1 MTKRK
6 PRKPKSLTRVE
17 LAAPNVLSRVFSKPR
32 LRWSFKRIVQRGKDD
47 LVTHPLKTPILVAFR
62 EPLCEELSEL
72 ISSGRW
78 YPNASYLCLTYKRTG
93 AFRELVFPT
102 LIDGLVGRCLIDAL
116 EPAITEDD
124 DGKTF
129 SGRSHF
135 SNDREPGNYDDWFKV
150 WQDYTAAIE
159 EAADRGEFTYVYDAD
174 INDFFPSIDRTRA
187 IAMLAQRTGAHPSLL
202 ELLRYCLESWLPRF
216 HYSPMA
222 GIPVECNDVSRLVAH
237 NYLKSVD
244 AVFKE
249 NPNCVYLRFVDDTVV
264 FAKNRKAAV
273 RMSRQHHLELRQLG
287 LNPSAAKTE
296 IMTVREFQA
305 ARQRETN
312 MKLDQA
318 KTNRDVAGLQ
328 NIITEWY
335 SQDRDAVE
343 GWDKV
348 TRKIYSLA
356 GQLRADILIDRVM
369 EDIKTKPA
377 VAVPALRYLS
387 RFDLGNEQVRD
398 LAHIAQD
405 KNLDLVLS
413 IAIARCCAD
422 ARFSMECS
430 QPITDMALPQIRST
444 DDRPGSGYLRALWL
458 LVVFKH
464 GDDQQRNDAL
474 CDWQSSKDSQWRLHA
489 ILVALA
495 EGRLTISEAA
505 RACLLSDSDLQLTM
519 RLCGAAQSG
528 LLEDAQTHEILK
540 SVIRP
545 INGCYSIAARH
556 LPLLKIII
564 DSFHHPKILLQWM
577 QSVKERKAGRAVR
590 DVVVM
595 RHVEEWHVRCQTD
608 DRCWA
613 LGGRGSPLKPPLQR
627 CP

>member
-1 MTKRK
+1 MTKRQ
-6 PRKPKSLTRVE
+6 PRKPKSLTRSQ
-17 LAAPNVLSRVFSKPR
+17 LAAPDVLSRVFSKPR
-32 LRWSFKRIVQRGKDD
+32 LRWSFKRIVRHGKDDD
-47 LVTHPLKTPILVAFR
+47 LVTHPLKTPILAAFR
-62 EPLCEELSEL
+62 EKLCEELSEL
-72 ISSGRW
+72 IRSGRW
-78 YPNASYLCLTYKRTG
+78 YPAASYLCLTYKRTG

-135 SNDREPGNYDDWFKV
+135 SNDREPGDYDNWFKV
-150 WQDYTAAIE
+150 WQDYTAAIDE
-159 EAADRGEFTYVYDAD
+159 IANRGGFTYVYDAD

-244 AVFKE
+244 AIFKE
-249 NPNCVYLRFVDDTVV
+249 KSSCVYLRYVDDTVV

-273 RMSRQHHLELRQLG
+273 SMSRQHHLELRQLG
-287 LNPSAAKTE
+287 LNPSAAKTK
-296 IMTVREFQA
+296 IMPVRKFQA

-312 MKLDQA
+312 IKLDRV
-318 KTNRDVAGLQ
+318 KTSQ
-328 NIITEWY
+328 NIGELQGIVDEWY
-335 SQDRDAVE
+335 SRDRQAVE

-356 GQLRADILIDRVM
+356 RQLGADVLIERVM
-369 EDIKTKPA
+369 NDIKMTPA
-377 VAVPALRYLS
+377 VAEPALRYLS
-387 RFDLGNEQVRD
+387 SFDLSNEQVHG
-398 LAHIAQD
+398 LASIAQD
-405 KNLDLVLS
+405 KNLGLAVS
-413 IAIARCCAD
+413 IAIAHCCAD
-422 ARFSMECS
+422 ARFSTECS
-430 QPITDMALPQIRST
+430 QPIAGMAVQQVHSM

-464 GDDQQRNDAL
+464 GDDQNRNDAL
-474 CDWQSSKDSQWRLHA
+474 CNWQSSNDSQWRLHA

-495 EGRLTISEAA
+495 EGRLNISEAA
-505 RACLLSDSDLQLTM
+505 SSCLLSDSDLQLM
-519 RLCGAAQSG
+519 LRLCGAVQNG
-528 LLEDAQTHEILK
+528 LLEDTQTHEILK

-556 LPLLKIII
+556 LPLLKIIM
-564 DSFHHPKILLQWM
+564 DSFHHPKMLLQWM
-577 QSVKERKAGRAVR
+577 QNVKERKAGRAVR
-590 DVVVM
+590 DIVVM
-595 RHVEEWHVRCQTD
+595 RHLEEWHVRC
-608 DRCWA
+608 RN
-613 LGGRGSPLKPPLQR
+613 R
-627 CP
+627 